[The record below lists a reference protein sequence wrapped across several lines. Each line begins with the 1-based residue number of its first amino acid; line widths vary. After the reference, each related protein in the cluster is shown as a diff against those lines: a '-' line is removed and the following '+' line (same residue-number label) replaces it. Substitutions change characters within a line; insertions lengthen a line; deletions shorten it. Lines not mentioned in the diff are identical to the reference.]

1 MPVLHIGDIEITA
14 YAQQLTSP
22 ALHIK
27 NADGEIY
34 HIAVMPVGGGIFDAS
49 ETLVYEENTINTC
62 QSFELPVGIYRV
74 EMRGG
79 TGGKPYACRS
89 GYGTQNFKGDVVSS
103 IFKLNEKTVVYA
115 LRGGDGNNGAVIN
128 SHQIPGGAASGVDSI
143 LVVGNR
149 VIRANGGT
157 GTRCLNWVILT
168 PDNDGGHGDSLAQ
181 GGSGGIYPQASM
193 NDGGR
198 AAKYSFVFYS
208 GGGGGAPSG
217 TGGVNVSGLTYLNA
231 GFDAT
236 DSGGGNG
243 GDIQNPYN
251 DSETLNYAFGGSGG
265 QNVYFSCGGQNIIS
279 YGGGGAGA
287 ICIKRDEED
296 CETYG
301 IWCVSDCFNGGDG
314 GSGSTGTSNDSFI
327 KIYKI
332 G

>member
-34 HIAVMPVGGGIFDAS
+34 HIAVMPVGGGIFDAA

-79 TGGKPYACRS
+79 TGGKPYACRG

-157 GTRCLNWVILT
+157 GTRCLNWVIRT
-168 PDNDGGHGDSLAQ
+168 PDNTGGHGGSLAQ
-181 GGSGGIYPQASM
+181 GGAGGIYPQASM

-198 AAKYSFVFYS
+198 ASDYSSVFYS

-217 TGGVNVSGLTYLNA
+217 TGGVNASGLTCLNA

-287 ICIKRDEED
+287 ICIRRVED
-296 CETYG
+296 SCETKG